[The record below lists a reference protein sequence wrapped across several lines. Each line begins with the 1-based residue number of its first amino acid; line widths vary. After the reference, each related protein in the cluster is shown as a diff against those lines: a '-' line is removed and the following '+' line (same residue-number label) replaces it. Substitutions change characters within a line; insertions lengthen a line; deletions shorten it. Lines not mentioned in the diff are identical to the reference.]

1 MAKALDTNIVVR
13 LFVDDGSKEVPIAR
27 KVFEREEIEI
37 PLTVVLEF
45 EWVLRSVYKIKTLA
59 ICDALEAL
67 LGLPNV
73 TIQQDGLVSL
83 AVEAQRKGVP
93 FADAVHLLSVEA
105 ATEMLTFDRPFQK
118 RASRIADAIPVR
130 VPTLTS

>member
-1 MAKALDTNIVVR
+1 MTKALDTNIVVR

-37 PLTVVLEF
+37 PLTVILEF

-73 TIQQDGLVSL
+73 TVQREDLVSGAL
-83 AVEAQRKGVP
+83 EAFRKGVP
-93 FADAVHLLSVEA
+93 FADAVHVLSVET

-118 RASRIADAIPVR
+118 RASRIAEAIPVR
-130 VPTLTS
+130 VPTLTI